1 MHIFIFTSK
10 LDNDWSLVETSH
22 TFTVT
27 FTYIQRKTEIQ
38 GQMVQKF
45 PWKAPRKSVTNLI
58 HEHTN
63 HSTNNFGTSVGKIKT
78 YFQNLS
84 SFVKILKNCVVF
96 HDINLTQFKLEFS
109 I

>member
-58 HEHTN
+58 HVHTN
-63 HSTNNFGTSVGKIKT
+63 HSTNNFGTSVGKINMKLI
-78 YFQNLS
+78 F
-84 SFVKILKNCVVF
+84 KICPL
-96 HDINLTQFKLEFS
+96 L
-109 I
+109 